1 MINSIVKNLPRWTP
15 ISGSLI
21 AFIVVVLILT
31 PVLLNQLPPIHDY
44 SHHLSRIIILSDLEN
59 PVYNLYYQQGSLLLP
74 NMAMEIIAIPLAHF
88 VGAETA
94 SRFFVMLSLLSVLF
108 GTMMLHKAAHKRF
121 SPWPLL
127 ASAILFNTI
136 FRFGFLNY
144 IFGLGIAFFA
154 AGLWLL
160 MKPSFFRLLFTLL
173 ASILLIF
180 LHFSAFGVFAVIVG
194 SIEIHAASV
203 RWQHKD
209 FKFSTL
215 QLLVSTTPF
224 IITFALFMFFSPT
237 AEIIDKGFSYPNYL
251 GAKPFGALYSIL
263 TDITWLNIVYF
274 SSMAVIFSFLLLTRR
289 INISSS
295 LSLALLVMIAALIM
309 LPSSAM
315 GNVFVDVRLGPVITL
330 LFIATIDIK
339 ATDININRFIA
350 CLAVILATLTSVGMN
365 YKWGDYNHQ
374 VSKIIKVF
382 DQTETGATIFSA
394 SSLPDPKLITDTP
407 ERRAA
412 WNPSL
417 KHIASY
423 AVMYGPK
430 FVPMTFANPQM
441 QPLNVSGDYLAIK
454 AFQGDNPR
462 KTLNGSQ
469 LEIFLLEIKAN
480 LASGIWPTLD
490 NVYVFVIGFDR
501 IEDSFNKAMLGSWA
515 HIVELKDGYVLIKIK
530 KGSLKE

>member
-1 MINSIVKNLPRWTP
+1 MINSIVRNQPRWTP
-15 ISGSLI
+15 VSGSLI
-21 AFIVVVLILT
+21 ALVIVLLILAPT
-31 PVLLNQLPPIHDY
+31 FLNQLIPLHDY
-44 SHHLSRIIILSDLEN
+44 SHHLARTIILSDLEN
-59 PVYNLYYQQGSLLLP
+59 PIYRQYYQQGSLLLP
-74 NMAMEIIAIPLAHF
+74 NMAMEIIAIPLTYF
-88 VGAETA
+88 IGAETA
-94 SRFFVMLSLLSVLF
+94 SRIFVMLSLLSVLF

-144 IFGLGIAFFA
+144 IFGLGVAFFA

-160 MKPSFFRLLFTLL
+160 MKSSFFRLLFTLL

-194 SIEIHAASV
+194 SIEIHAASI

-215 QLLVSTTPF
+215 QFLLSTTPF
-224 IITFALFMFFSPT
+224 IITFVLFMLLSPT
-237 AEIIDKGFSYPNYL
+237 AEIIEKGFAYPNYL

-263 TDITWLNIVYF
+263 TDITWLNIAYF
-274 SSMAVIFSFLLLTRR
+274 SSIATLFSYLLLTRR

-295 LSLALLVMIAALIM
+295 LSVALLLMIAALIM

-315 GNVFVDVRLGPVITL
+315 GNVFVDVRLGPAIAL

-339 ATDININRFIA
+339 ATDVNINRLIA
-350 CLAVILATLTSVGMN
+350 CLALILAILTSIGISN
-365 YKWGDYNHQ
+365 KWGEYNHQ
-374 VSKIIKVF
+374 VSKIINVF

-394 SSLPDPKLITDTP
+394 SSLPDPQLITDTP

-423 AVMYGPK
+423 AVLYGPK

-441 QPLNVSGDYLAIK
+441 QPLNVSDDYLAIK

-462 KTLNGSQ
+462 KTLDGAQ

-480 LASGIWPTLD
+480 LASGMWPTLD

-501 IEDSFNKAMLGSWA
+501 IENSFNKAMLGSWA
-515 HIVELKDGYVLIKIK
+515 HIVELNDDHVLIKFN
-530 KGSLKE
+530 